1 MTEKLTLVLTAAT
14 FGQIALALCL
24 LAVKSASQPANQP
37 LMWFFVALSCLLIQP
52 LAKAFLPEAE
62 LFSILLMLPALLAL
76 APLLW
81 LYVLGMTATPGSV
94 SHPTKWPHFVLPVAG
109 LIISTLTASLPQ
121 DTLNAL
127 LTTEDPPLSFY
138 VGILMIFAFLLVLS
152 WVVQSLFYVISIVNR
167 INRYHQ
173 ILNDHYANNE
183 SRKLNW
189 MLVVCGLLIA
199 IWLTAAVAVFV
210 DNVFGV
216 KIVTTSGATL
226 MALIWVW
233 SLSFFAIFQEPGF
246 EEELLNETP
255 SDEMDQDE
263 EKKYQ
268 RSALDKTHSQRIAQK
283 LEELMETQQV
293 YLDPSISLTKLASLT
308 GISSNY
314 VSQTLNETLG
324 QSFFDYI
331 NSWRIRHAKPLLL
344 GSEKSILEIAFE
356 VGFNARSSFYKSFK
370 QFTQQTPSQ
379 FRRENKLH

>member
-24 LAVKSASQPANQP
+24 LAVKNASQPANQP
-37 LMWFFVALSCLLIQP
+37 LIWFFAALGCLLIQP

-62 LFSILLMLPALLAL
+62 LYSILLMLPALLLL

-81 LYVLGMTATPGSV
+81 LYVLGMTAAPGSV
-94 SHPTKWPHFVLPVAG
+94 SHPRKWPHFVLAIAG
-109 LIISTLTASLPQ
+109 LIVSTLTALLPRN
-121 DTLNAL
+121 TLHAL
-127 LTTEDPPLSFY
+127 LATEDAQMSYY
-138 VGILMIFAFLLVLS
+138 VGILMILAFLLVLS
-152 WVVQSLFYVISIVNR
+152 WLAQSLFYVIRIINR
-167 INRYHQ
+167 INRYHRL
-173 ILNDHYANNE
+173 LNDHYANNE

-199 IWLTAAVAVFV
+199 IWLTAALAVFV

-233 SLSFFAIFQEPGF
+233 SLSIFAIFQEPGF

-255 SDEMDQDE
+255 SDEMDQNE

-268 RSALDKTHSQRIAQK
+268 RSALDKSHSQRIAQK